1 MKTCPNCSKE
11 FTPTRGDAQYCSKSC
26 RNSASRSRVNTN
38 KLSDSFS
45 TYKSLPPAT
54 VYMPIPVQRPR
65 QYTNNSV
72 SSHVSRHVGNFVGG
86 GLADGYNSARRAD
99 SLVEL
104 LLIVAGGIGG
114 YALCKSKSTTDK
126 LMTAGFGAMLGT
138 VASQAY
144 KLWADSLPLPEAMS
158 PMQYG
163 VPEQNQLQDRL
174 IPSEQLRYMEIPS
187 MNFGGTWIGDF
198 IGESI
203 NSNFSMV
210 LSGVPGGGK
219 SHLASQFASVFGRVG
234 KTMIVLSEE
243 GLTSHVQERIQKYNL
258 QNTSVF
264 ASKDPHKILQAVRD
278 NNIQFLIIDS
288 LQGVLSNPSE
298 QVAFMR
304 ALRGVGLLGSVVI
317 LQVGKDGNAKGRMEI
332 QHETDCMIDV
342 ENGIATTGKNRFGE
356 SGKAWNI
363 FAPAENAVRV
373 MPITQTRKIG

>member
-1 MKTCPNCSKE
+1 MKTCANCSKE

-26 RNSASRSRVNTN
+26 RNSASRSRVNTS

-45 TYKSLPPAT
+45 SYQTQPQP
-54 VYMPIPVQRPR
+54 VYVPVHVPRPR
-65 QYTNNSV
+65 QNPNSSL
-72 SSHVSRHVGNFVGG
+72 SSHVVRHAGNFVGG
-86 GLADGYNSARRAD
+86 GLSDSYNSAMRTNSIREMA
-99 SLVEL
+99 
-104 LLIVAGGIGG
+104 IIGVAGFCGFFLPKTKVLSERLA
-114 YALCKSKSTTDK
+114 YASLS
-126 LMTAGFGAMLGT
+126 MMAAGFVSKGISL
-138 VASQAY
+138 Y
-144 KLWADSLPLPEAMS
+144 LDSLPTHEAMS

-174 IPSEQLRYMEIPS
+174 IPSEQLRYMQIPS
-187 MNFGGTWIGDF
+187 MNFSGTWIGDF

-219 SHLASQFASVFGRVG
+219 SHLASQFATVLGRVG
-234 KTMIVLSEE
+234 KTLIVLSEE
-243 GLTSHVQERIQKYNL
+243 GITSHVQERMQKYNL
-258 QNTSVF
+258 QNTSLF
-264 ASKDPHKILQAVRD
+264 PSKDPYKILQTVKD

-304 ALRGVGLLGSVVI
+304 ALRNVGLLGSVVI

-356 SGKAWNI
+356 SGKSWNI

-373 MPITQTRKIG
+373 MPITATRKIG